1 MNPERISFSITNS
14 SNIKNFTFT
23 SLGAI
28 LVHAKKGKACASRGI
43 KAIKWAAEDKASRAA
58 DAELWRKISVFP

>member
-14 SNIKNFTFT
+14 SNIKNSTFT

-28 LVHAKKGKACASRGI
+28 LVHAKKARHVRGI

-58 DAELWRKISVFP
+58 DAELWREISVFP

>member
-1 MNPERISFSITNS
+1 VNPERISFSITNS
-14 SNIKNFTFT
+14 SNIKNSTFT

-43 KAIKWAAEDKASRAA
+43 KAIKWAAEDDATRAA
-58 DAELWRKISVFP
+58 DAELWREISGVP